1 VKTKSREETIRFGE
15 QLAATLN
22 AGDIVALTGELGSGK
37 TTLVKGI
44 AKGLGVKNH
53 RYVNSPSFVIIKE
66 YQGRVPLYHFDV
78 FRLQTAPC
86 SRHLNVGC
94 LSPMDALSFEEY
106 FYKDGICV
114 VEWADRIRKL
124 LPKKHIEVKIKMV
137 KENIREIKIR
147 SNKGK

>member
-78 FRLQTAPC
+78 FRLD
-86 SRHLNVGC
+86 
-94 LSPMDALSFEEY
+94 SPSEIDELSFEEY